1 MNVCPL
7 TSTILIIDPP
17 YFYFRKKLG
26 EFLIRLT
33 LSTHT
38 HTRTH
43 ARKERERERE
53 GGGDKLHRM

>member
-38 HTRTH
+38 HTHTHTRTH

-53 GGGDKLHRM
+53 GGGR